1 MKTIINTKPTNTTN
15 VLQKKRKKPKN
26 VHKQKKDEENIL
38 SKDIDI
44 EEEMKYFL
52 DRKNILKPRE
62 DLKSHFTI
70 KNLKFR
76 PQKYKGNYLPYHLR
90 WIFNNNVKSNE
101 IVLLNEIEA
110 LENEISRLKKMK
122 IVNRECR
129 KISGLPF
136 GVSTIYCNCCHLVE
150 KKKHNCSHKFCNENC
165 PKKKTDEMMRNLV
178 KESLLLKEKE
188 KKIKENEIL
197 ENNNIINSGNNNI
210 NNNTDE
216 WGNKKIIFGKVDRKK
231 EIKSL
236 FVVKSDDVENLIDN
250 NNNNVNNNNINNN
263 NNVNNNVINNNNSND
278 DINIYNSNKDTL
290 KRYQYL
296 NISNNNNFNLQNSK
310 KINNNIEIEKDK
322 NIINENKE
330 IEKNDNII
338 KNKIIENSN
347 NINEINLLNNKNID
361 NDDKK
366 NINNNNN

>member
-1 MKTIINTKPTNTTN
+1 MKTLINTKPTNTTN

-26 VHKQKKDEENIL
+26 FHKQKKDEENIL

-136 GVSTIYCNCCHLVE
+136 GVSTIFCNCCHLVE

-165 PKKKTDEMMRNLV
+165 PKKKTDEMMKNLV

-188 KKIKENEIL
+188 KKIKENEI
-197 ENNNIINSGNNNI
+197 ENNHFSHNNN
-210 NNNTDE
+210 NNNNDD

-236 FVVKSDDVENLIDN
+236 FVVKSDDVENFGENKN
-250 NNNNVNNNNINNN
+250 NFNNNV
-263 NNVNNNVINNNNSND
+263 VNNNVINNNNNN
-278 DINIYNSNKDTL
+278 DINNNDNNNNNIFK
-290 KRYQYL
+290 KYQFL
-296 NISNNNNFNLQNSK
+296 NIINNNNFNLQNTNNNK
-310 KINNNIEIEKDK
+310 NIEKNVINNNNIE
-322 NIINENKE
+322 NNN
-330 IEKNDNII
+330 NII
-338 KNKIIENSN
+338 KNSNNTIIENSN
-347 NINEINLLNNKNID
+347 NINENINNKNID

-366 NINNNNN
+366 NINKNNNDNNNNNKNNN

>member
-1 MKTIINTKPTNTTN
+1 MKTLINTKPTNTTN

-26 VHKQKKDEENIL
+26 FHKQKKDEENIL

-136 GVSTIYCNCCHLVE
+136 GVSTIFCNCCHLVE

-165 PKKKTDEMMRNLV
+165 PKKKTDEMMKNLV

-188 KKIKENEIL
+188 KKIKENEIN
-197 ENNNIINSGNNNI
+197 ENNHFSHNNN
-210 NNNTDE
+210 NNNNDD

-236 FVVKSDDVENLIDN
+236 FVVKSDDVENFGENKN
-250 NNNNVNNNNINNN
+250 NFNNNV
-263 NNVNNNVINNNNSND
+263 VNNNVINNNNNN
-278 DINIYNSNKDTL
+278 DINNNDNNNNNIFK
-290 KRYQYL
+290 KYQFL
-296 NISNNNNFNLQNSK
+296 NIINNNNFNLQNTNNNK
-310 KINNNIEIEKDK
+310 NIEKNVINNNNIE
-322 NIINENKE
+322 NNN
-330 IEKNDNII
+330 NII
-338 KNKIIENSN
+338 KNSNNTIIENSN
-347 NINEINLLNNKNID
+347 NINENINNKNID

-366 NINNNNN
+366 NINKNNNDNNNNNKNNN

>member
-1 MKTIINTKPTNTTN
+1 MKTLINTKPTNTTN

-26 VHKQKKDEENIL
+26 FHKQKKDEENIL

-52 DRKNILKPRE
+52 DKKNILKPRE

-136 GVSTIYCNCCHLVE
+136 GVSTIFCNCCHLVE

-165 PKKKTDEMMRNLV
+165 PKKKTDEMMKNLV

-188 KKIKENEIL
+188 KKIKENEI
-197 ENNNIINSGNNNI
+197 ENNHFSHNNN
-210 NNNTDE
+210 NNNNDD

-236 FVVKSDDVENLIDN
+236 FVVKSDDVENFGENKN
-250 NNNNVNNNNINNN
+250 NFNNNV
-263 NNVNNNVINNNNSND
+263 VNNNVINNNNNN
-278 DINIYNSNKDTL
+278 DINNNDNNNNIFK
-290 KRYQYL
+290 KYQFL
-296 NISNNNNFNLQNSK
+296 NIINNNNFNLQNTNNNK
-310 KINNNIEIEKDK
+310 NIEKNVINNNNIE
-322 NIINENKE
+322 NNN
-330 IEKNDNII
+330 NII
-338 KNKIIENSN
+338 KNSNNTIIENSN
-347 NINEINLLNNKNID
+347 NINENINNKNID

-366 NINNNNN
+366 NINKNNNDNNNNNKNNN

>member
-1 MKTIINTKPTNTTN
+1 MKTLINTKPTNTTN

-26 VHKQKKDEENIL
+26 FHKQKKDEENIL

-52 DRKNILKPRE
+52 DKKNILKPRE

-136 GVSTIYCNCCHLVE
+136 GVSTIFCNCCHLVE

-165 PKKKTDEMMRNLV
+165 PKKKTDEMMKNLV

-188 KKIKENEIL
+188 KKIKENEIN
-197 ENNNIINSGNNNI
+197 ENNHFSHNNNI
-210 NNNTDE
+210 NNNNDD

-236 FVVKSDDVENLIDN
+236 FVVKSDDVENFGENKNNFNNNVVNNNLINNNNNNDINNNDN
-250 NNNNVNNNNINNN
+250 NNNNIF
-263 NNVNNNVINNNNSND
+263 
-278 DINIYNSNKDTL
+278 K
-290 KRYQYL
+290 KYQFL
-296 NISNNNNFNLQNSK
+296 NIINNNNFNLQNTNNNK
-310 KINNNIEIEKDK
+310 NIEKNVINNNNIE
-322 NIINENKE
+322 NNN
-330 IEKNDNII
+330 NII
-338 KNKIIENSN
+338 KNSNNTIIENSN
-347 NINEINLLNNKNID
+347 NINENINNKNID

-366 NINNNNN
+366 NINKNNNDNNNNNKNNN

>member
-1 MKTIINTKPTNTTN
+1 MKTLINTKPTNTTN

-26 VHKQKKDEENIL
+26 FHKQKKDEENIL

-136 GVSTIYCNCCHLVE
+136 GVSTIFCNCCHLVE

-165 PKKKTDEMMRNLV
+165 PKKKTDEMMKNLV

-188 KKIKENEIL
+188 KKIKENEIN
-197 ENNNIINSGNNNI
+197 ENNHFSHNNN
-210 NNNTDE
+210 NNNNNNDD

-236 FVVKSDDVENLIDN
+236 FVVKSDDVENFGENKN
-250 NNNNVNNNNINNN
+250 NFNNNV
-263 NNVNNNVINNNNSND
+263 VNNNVINNNNNN
-278 DINIYNSNKDTL
+278 DINNNDNNNNNIFK
-290 KRYQYL
+290 KYQFL
-296 NISNNNNFNLQNSK
+296 NIINNNNFNLQNTNNNK
-310 KINNNIEIEKDK
+310 NIEKNVINNNNIE
-322 NIINENKE
+322 NNN
-330 IEKNDNII
+330 NII
-338 KNKIIENSN
+338 KNSNNTIIENSN
-347 NINEINLLNNKNID
+347 NINENINNKNID

-366 NINNNNN
+366 NINKNNNDNNNNNKNNN

>member
-26 VHKQKKDEENIL
+26 FHKQKKDEENIL

-136 GVSTIYCNCCHLVE
+136 GISTIFCNCCHLVE

-165 PKKKTDEMMRNLV
+165 PKKKTDEMMKNLV
-178 KESLLLKEKE
+178 KESLLMKEKE
-188 KKIKENEIL
+188 KKNKELNETN
-197 ENNNIINSGNNNI
+197 E
-210 NNNTDE
+210 
-216 WGNKKIIFGKVDRKK
+216 
-231 EIKSL
+231 
-236 FVVKSDDVENLIDN
+236 
-250 NNNNVNNNNINNN
+250 
-263 NNVNNNVINNNNSND
+263 
-278 DINIYNSNKDTL
+278 
-290 KRYQYL
+290 
-296 NISNNNNFNLQNSK
+296 NNFN
-310 KINNNIEIEKDK
+310 
-322 NIINENKE
+322 
-330 IEKNDNII
+330 
-338 KNKIIENSN
+338 SN
-347 NINEINLLNNKNID
+347 GA
-361 NDDKK
+361 NDDSR
-366 NINNNNN
+366 

>member
-1 MKTIINTKPTNTTN
+1 MKTLINTKPTNTTN

-26 VHKQKKDEENIL
+26 FHKQKKDEENIL

-136 GVSTIYCNCCHLVE
+136 GVSTIFCNCCHLVE

-165 PKKKTDEMMRNLV
+165 PKKKTDEMMKNLV

-188 KKIKENEIL
+188 KKIKENEIN
-197 ENNNIINSGNNNI
+197 ENNHFSHNNN
-210 NNNTDE
+210 NNNNNDD

-236 FVVKSDDVENLIDN
+236 FVVKSDDVENFGENKN
-250 NNNNVNNNNINNN
+250 NFNNNV
-263 NNVNNNVINNNNSND
+263 VNNNVINDNNNN
-278 DINIYNSNKDTL
+278 DINNNDNNNNNIFK
-290 KRYQYL
+290 KYQFL
-296 NISNNNNFNLQNSK
+296 NIINNNNFNLQNTNNNK
-310 KINNNIEIEKDK
+310 NIEKNVINNNNIE
-322 NIINENKE
+322 NNN
-330 IEKNDNII
+330 NII
-338 KNKIIENSN
+338 KNSNNTIIENSN
-347 NINEINLLNNKNID
+347 NINENINNKNID

-366 NINNNNN
+366 NINKNNNDNNNNNKNNN

>member
-1 MKTIINTKPTNTTN
+1 MKTLINTKPTNTTN

-26 VHKQKKDEENIL
+26 FHKQKKDEENIL

-136 GVSTIYCNCCHLVE
+136 GVSTIFCNCCHLVE

-165 PKKKTDEMMRNLV
+165 PKKKTDEMMKNLV

-188 KKIKENEIL
+188 KKIKENEIN
-197 ENNNIINSGNNNI
+197 ENNHFSHNNN
-210 NNNTDE
+210 NNNNDD

-236 FVVKSDDVENLIDN
+236 FVVKSDDVENFDENKN
-250 NNNNVNNNNINNN
+250 NFNNNV
-263 NNVNNNVINNNNSND
+263 VNNNVINNNNNN
-278 DINIYNSNKDTL
+278 DINNNDNNNNNIFK
-290 KRYQYL
+290 KYQFL
-296 NISNNNNFNLQNSK
+296 NIINNNNFNLQNTNNNK
-310 KINNNIEIEKDK
+310 NIEKNVINNNNIE
-322 NIINENKE
+322 NNN
-330 IEKNDNII
+330 NII
-338 KNKIIENSN
+338 KNSNNTIIENSN
-347 NINEINLLNNKNID
+347 NINENINNKNID

-366 NINNNNN
+366 NINKNNKNNN